1 MTHDPMCPSNEPANL
16 PLCRCDLIARVRED
30 EQTRIYS
37 NEEIQAVIR
46 LAASKAYAAALRD
59 AKAAVMAVSGGG
71 GGLKLKVHEHYR
83 NCIAAIEVLGGAR

>member
-1 MTHDPMCPSNEPANL
+1 MVTGKPPFRDDVTDGCLCCP
-16 PLCRCDLIARVRED
+16 LIAKVRED

-37 NEEIQAVIR
+37 NKEIEAVIR
-46 LAASKAYAAALRD
+46 LASSKAYAAALRD